1 MSRSSVH
8 SGIYLFLLALLAVG
22 MTTSVFLANM
32 AWVLLGVNW
41 LIEGDWRE
49 KWRRARES
57 RLLHAFLVLMAV
69 HLLWLVGNEYVA
81 VGLDDIRQKLPLLVL
96 PLVILTSKPLSR
108 KQLGGLAVIYLATV
122 TVMTLV
128 GLVRFLTIAD
138 LPYRNIIPTIS
149 HIRFGLNIC
158 FSICLVIYLVTTLR
172 EGMDPR
178 RWRLLLVASGL
189 WIAWCL
195 YFLFLLQSYTSFLI
209 LLVLLL
215 ALPWLVPV
223 RHPRLRWYLLGGLL
237 LALVGI
243 ASAAVWVTNDYY
255 GDCRRDGDK
264 VENGSYIYQD
274 VDSLSMAAG
283 WCRVAEEPLDTKTD
297 NGYSIYSTLVRYL
310 NATHR
315 SKDSLGVVSLTPAD
329 VSTVKQ
335 GIANPIYLRHPSVRK
350 MAYMALFEYE
360 SYRCG
365 DIKDFSLLERF
376 ALWRNAWR
384 VFSRYPLLGVGTG
397 DVMAACQVQL
407 WLDGMYLI
415 DNTKS
420 AHNQYLIFLMAF
432 GLVGVTL
439 IVFFFV
445 RAVAKTAALHTPL
458 ACAYLLILLLSFIG
472 ENTLGTLAGCLFAV
486 FPWVLL
492 AGSSESDEPNKTNR
506 SNRSNK
512 SNKQSSITH
521 NQ

>member
-1 MSRSSVH
+1 
-8 SGIYLFLLALLAVG
+8 
-22 MTTSVFLANM
+22 MTTSVFLANL
-32 AWVLLGVNW
+32 AWVMLGVNW

-69 HLLWLVGNEYVA
+69 HLLWLVGNDHVA
-81 VGLDDIRQKLPLLVL
+81 LGLDDIRQKLPLLVL
-96 PLVILTSKPLSR
+96 PLVILTSQPLSR
-108 KQLGGLAVIYLATV
+108 RQLGGLAAVYLATV
-122 TVMTLV
+122 TVMTMV
-128 GLVRFLTIAD
+128 GLVRFVSIAD
-138 LPYRNIIPTIS
+138 LPYRSIIPTIS

-158 FSICLVIYLVTTLR
+158 FSICLVVWLLAVLHG
-172 EGMDPR
+172 GMDVR
-178 RWRLLLVASGL
+178 RWRWLMVVSVL
-189 WIAWCL
+189 WTMWCL

-215 ALPWLVPV
+215 VLPWLVSL
-223 RHPRLRWYLLGGLL
+223 RHPRVHWWLLGGLAV
-237 LALVGI
+237 ALVGI
-243 ASAAVWVTNDYY
+243 ASAAVWVTDDYY

-264 VENGSYIYQD
+264 VENGSYIYRD

-283 WCRVAEEPLDTKTD
+283 WCVVSDEPIDTKTD

-315 SKDSLGVVSLTPAD
+315 SKDSLGVVSLTEAD
-329 VSTVKQ
+329 LATVKQ
-335 GIANPIYLRHPSVRK
+335 GIANPVYLRHPSIRK

-384 VFSRYPLLGVGTG
+384 VFRQHPLLGVGTG
-397 DVMAACQVQL
+397 DVMPACQVQL
-407 WLDGMYLI
+407 WLDGMYLL

-420 AHNQYLIFLMAF
+420 AHNQYLIFLVAF
-432 GLVGVTL
+432 GLVGMAL

-445 RAVAKTAALHTPL
+445 RAVATTASLRTPL
-458 ACAYLLILLLSFIG
+458 AWSYLLILLLSFIG
-472 ENTLGTLAGCLFAV
+472 ENTLGTLAGCLFATV
-486 FPWVLL
+486 PWLL
-492 AGSSESDEPNKTNR
+492 LVNSE
-506 SNRSNK
+506 
-512 SNKQSSITH
+512 
-521 NQ
+521 